1 MDPFV
6 LAAILGGVLPP
17 ASEVPLMLSGESR
30 SVVLENGS
38 AWVRILEQDYV
49 FLRISSDPAASLTAY
64 DESGEALAASEHGG
78 LLLSAFA
85 DYWFFVEITGTPGST
100 VEISVSDKAPVP
112 MGSSF
117 VQSGSVSANE
127 MSEAFSFVP
136 PREGTWRFEL
146 DGTSATDLDLDVYG
160 TGMDLWA
167 GGYST
172 EGDETAQVCAMPSD
186 TLVVVVSRY
195 NKAGDGAF
203 SLTATRTGAFPTLS
217 GTRTGTLDGSNYVA
231 RFRVAA
237 SDLRRM
243 LDLGSSSESGD
254 IDLALYGID
263 GEYLAGSS
271 TYSCQEA
278 LLLPGGG
285 AGYIAEVRAYDFG
298 ESDRIR
304 YEISE
309 TDGLEAVRG
318 ERLDTLVTLSS
329 GRSFVVGITPPSDCM
344 LEIDAIFEKTRD
356 GDFTVFRSDGPP
368 VVSLTTERG
377 DERLALWVEGG
388 DTLWVSPGF
397 AGNVDATDCRLTI
410 SPSRPSVLSGT
421 VRGQLDPS
429 APVAFFQARSEAG
442 AVLSI
447 RLRGAERETDFD
459 LFVSGPGLDRMAQG
473 WVSSADAA
481 GDEEISF
488 HTDEAATYVVTVYTY
503 ERNGEGPFSISTEI
517 IPDEPLAAP
526 GGPGETWAVIAGI
539 SGYPSAADVLDRAS
553 MDALDFYRFLVT
565 GQGVDPDHIILL
577 VDATATAGAF
587 RSAVGEALS
596 AAGEGDLLYVF
607 FSGHGGQ
614 DVTGSGG
621 SEEADGTDETICL
634 YDEDISDD
642 WLAGTLSGNAA
653 RVVLL
658 ADACHSGGMVN
669 DFGEDSNVLVL
680 TAAREDLS
688 VSERILTPILLD
700 GAGGEADDDG
710 NGLVTAGELADY
722 VDERLQLVCPV
733 CDATIDP
740 RTAVCPDCGSVLKGE
755 NRVPRPEQGVFVDP
769 ETVLSVTRGGG
780 GGR

>member
-1 MDPFV
+1 MNPFV
-6 LAAILGGVLPP
+6 LAAILSGVLPP

-30 SVVLENGS
+30 SVLLEDGS

-49 FLRISSDPAASLTAY
+49 FLRVSSDPAASLTAY
-64 DESGEALAASEHGG
+64 DEEGEVLATSERGG

-85 DYWFFVEITGTPGST
+85 DYWFFVEVKGAPGSS
-100 VEISVSDKAPVP
+100 VEITVADKAPVLMAP
-112 MGSSF
+112 TS
-117 VQSGSVSANE
+117 VQSGAVSANE
-127 MSEAFSFVP
+127 MSEAFRFVP
-136 PREGTWRFEL
+136 PREGAWRFEL
-146 DGTSATDLDLDVYG
+146 DGTSSTDLDLDVYG
-160 TGMDLWA
+160 PGMDLWS
-167 GGYST
+167 GGYSA
-172 EGDETAQVCAMPSD
+172 EGDETVQVCAMPSE

-203 SLTATRTGAFPTLS
+203 SLSATRTGAFPSLS
-217 GTRTGTLDGSNYVA
+217 GTRTGTLDGNNYVA

-254 IDLALYGID
+254 IDLALYDIE

-278 LLLPGGG
+278 LLLPVGGD
-285 AGYIAEVRAYDFG
+285 GYIAEVTAYDFG
-298 ESDRIR
+298 DSDRIR

-309 TDGLEAVRG
+309 MGGLEAVRG

-329 GRSFVVGITPPSDCM
+329 GRSFVVGISPPSGCM
-344 LEIDAIFEKTRD
+344 LEIAALFEKTRD

-377 DERLALWVEGG
+377 DERLAMWVEGG

-397 AGNVDATDCRLTI
+397 ASNVDATECRLTI
-410 SPSRPSVLSGT
+410 SPSRPAVLSGT

-429 APVAFFQARSEAG
+429 APVAVFQARSEAD

-488 HTDEAATYVVTVYTY
+488 HTREAATYAVTVYTY
-503 ERNGEGPFSISTEI
+503 ERNGQGPFTLSAEI

-539 SGYPSAADVLDRAS
+539 SGYPSAAAVLDRAS

-577 VDATATAGAF
+577 VDETATADAF
-587 RSAVGEALS
+587 RGAVGEALS
-596 AAGEGDLLYVF
+596 AAGEGDVLYVF

-614 DVTGSGG
+614 DVPGSGG
-621 SEEADGTDETICL
+621 TEEADATDETICL
-634 YDEDISDD
+634 YDEDVSDD
-642 WLAGTLSGNAA
+642 WLAGKLSGNAA
-653 RVVLL
+653 GVVLL
-658 ADACHSGGMVN
+658 ADACHSGGLVN
-669 DFGEDSNVLVL
+669 DFDEGSNVLVL

-700 GAGGEADDDG
+700 GAGGEADEDG
-710 NGLVTAGELADY
+710 NGLVTAGELATY
-722 VDERLQLVCPV
+722 VDSRLQLVCPV

-740 RTAVCPDCGSVLKGE
+740 RTAQCPDCGSVLKGE

-769 ETVLSVTRGGG
+769 GTVLAVTRGGG
-780 GGR
+780 SGR